1 MGKATGGGS
10 VGGGGGGD
18 RGSLFNITRLWKHD
32 INGQHE
38 NSACIQMY
46 CSKLICQDMEHYVF
60 RHINKY
66 IWPC

>member
-1 MGKATGGGS
+1 MGKAIGGGS

-18 RGSLFNITRLWKHD
+18 RGSLFNITRKHD

-46 CSKLICQDMEHYVF
+46 CSKLMSGHGALCIQTHQ
-60 RHINKY
+60 
-66 IWPC
+66 